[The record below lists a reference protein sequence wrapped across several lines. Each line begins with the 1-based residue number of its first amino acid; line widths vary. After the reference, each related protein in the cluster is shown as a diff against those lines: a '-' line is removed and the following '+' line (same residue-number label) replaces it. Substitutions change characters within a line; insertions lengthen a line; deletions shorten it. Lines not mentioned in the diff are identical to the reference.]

1 MNPYQKLLSKKRS
14 WEPVMP
20 TKGDLVEGSEEA
32 IFRALAL
39 RNLEVPVGDFI
50 TNALNTEVP
59 DTARELLLSNV
70 QDEIKHDIALG
81 NIAIAH
87 GTDEKAEREAESLRK
102 AWVEH
107 HDHTILK
114 AMVAERSLFFVLLP
128 FFRANGDAGMRSAS
142 ADISLDERGHVATNS
157 LVCRELGLKPSK
169 SLDALRKATISWV
182 MAPLKAGNPNKY
194 LDKDFWLKSSDRLMY
209 EGKAPELAFTQS
221 SRMLAFFEHS
231 NVNLPQYA

>member
-1 MNPYQKLLSKKRS
+1 
-14 WEPVMP
+14 MP

-231 NVNLPQYA
+231 NVSLPQYA